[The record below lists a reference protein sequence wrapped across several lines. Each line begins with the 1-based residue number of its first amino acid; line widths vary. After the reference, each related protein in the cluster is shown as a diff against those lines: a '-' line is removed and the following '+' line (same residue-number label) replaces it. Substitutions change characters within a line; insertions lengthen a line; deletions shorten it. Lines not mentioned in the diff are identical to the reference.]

1 MLQPYPVKTG
11 SRFQEFSYEETDFV
25 ENCLAIVG
33 DLIVACAK
41 ANPKR
46 RTPEMNAHVVLE
58 KIGHDRI
65 GMLKNGMALCRCCRE
80 HKRRHSGIFA
90 RTRQQIEY
98 IVPVDD
104 AECKCMCS
112 YYLDWLESLPITEND
127 YSREKAPSTS
137 LSPPS
142 EETEPNK

>member
-1 MLQPYPVKTG
+1 MFDPYPVKTG
-11 SRFQEFSYEETDFV
+11 SRFQEVPYDERDFV

-41 ANPKR
+41 ANPKG
-46 RTPEMNAHVVLE
+46 RTPSMNAGVVLE
-58 KIGHDRI
+58 KAGRERI

-80 HKRRHSGIFA
+80 HKRSHSGIFA
-90 RTRQQIEY
+90 RTKQQIEY

-104 AECKCMCS
+104 PECKCMCS
-112 YYLDWLESLPITEND
+112 YYLDWLESLPMPEDD
-127 YSREKAPSTS
+127 YSREKAPSCS
-137 LSPPS
+137 LSPRR